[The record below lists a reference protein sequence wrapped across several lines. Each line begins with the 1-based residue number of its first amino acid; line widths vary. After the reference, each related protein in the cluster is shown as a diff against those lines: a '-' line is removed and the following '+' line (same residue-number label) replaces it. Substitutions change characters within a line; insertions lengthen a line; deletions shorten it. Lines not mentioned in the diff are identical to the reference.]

1 MVKNLDEDFDV
12 VVGASNKKDSQTDT
26 IVDYSAA
33 LIDYDNMRIYSAV
46 KPFDE
51 KKQIFSSYP
60 KDATTAETVTIDRL
74 EELTANVNS
83 NVDSLQSLNAIVRQK
98 VLLNDLLGKT
108 VESIFANVN
117 TDFQL
122 NFPIEK
128 GRNKK
133 KAIESAEPVVRDFLD
148 QINIEAL
155 LRDAITVTYLEGNRY
170 YYLKIDDG
178 NYVIDK
184 LPVGI
189 CYVSDYEINGKPALE
204 INIKKLETSLK
215 KTYQKN
221 KQKKEIWMKDVKDE
235 IKRNYPYLY
244 KEYEAGETY
253 FRTDPLFG
261 KAIRVNNLGRKFGVS
276 PLAKVL
282 SNVIVL
288 DNMSKADITT
298 SQMKQRTIVAQ
309 ILRKEVLGPNGD
321 KKGIALMEYAHQA
334 IMAALATK
342 SCVYTAPA
350 FVEKVEYVT
359 PPKDENSVDKMA
371 TYIKRIFSGLG
382 IGYVDTEAATAT
394 GSKISLEE
402 LMRTIDDIAEQ
413 LESILNDYFKIVLK
427 NNNID
432 PIYCPKI
439 KIMDS
444 KAMEMA
450 MRKDLAEFVYSKL
463 NSSLRTAY
471 DIIGID
477 FDSEVQRRNNELED
491 NIEEVFTPH
500 ATSYNKSSDTPSS
513 GRPAADNPD
522 NQDKQTE
529 DKVNN
534 ETK

>member
-1 MVKNLDEDFDV
+1 MGEDFDV
-12 VVGASNKKDSQTDT
+12 LVNSATAKNAPQESP
-26 IVDYSAA
+26 VDYSVA
-33 LIDYDNMRIYSAV
+33 LGNYDNERLYSVV
-46 KPFDE
+46 KSFDE
-51 KKQIFSSYP
+51 NKQIYTSYP
-60 KDATTAETVTIDRL
+60 KDSTTAESVTIDRL
-74 EELTANVNS
+74 EELSLTVNT
-83 NVDSLQSLNAIVRQK
+83 NVDSLLSLNAIVRQK

-133 KAIESAEPVVRDFLD
+133 KAVESADPVIRDFLE
-148 QINIEAL
+148 QINIESL

-170 YYLKIDDG
+170 YYLRVDGG

-184 LPVGI
+184 LPIGV

-204 INIKKLETSLK
+204 INIKKLETALK

-221 KQKKEIWMKDVKDE
+221 KKRKEIWMKDVKDE
-235 IKRNYPYLY
+235 IKRNYPYLS
-244 KEYEAGETY
+244 KDYEAGETY
-253 FRTDPLFG
+253 FRADPLFG

-298 SQMKQRTIVAQ
+298 SQMKQRTIVTQ
-309 ILRKEVLGPNGD
+309 ILRKEALGQDGQ

-342 SCVYTAPA
+342 SCVYTAPP

-359 PPKDENSVDKMA
+359 PPKDENSVDKMS

-402 LMRTIDDIAEQ
+402 LMRTIDAIAEQ
-413 LESILNDYFKIVLK
+413 VESILNDYFKIVLK

-432 PIYCPKI
+432 PAYCPKI

-450 MRKDLAEFVYSKL
+450 MRKELSEFVYSKL
-463 NSSLRTAY
+463 NGSLRTAY
-471 DIIGID
+471 DIIGVD
-477 FDSEVQRRNNELED
+477 FDSEVQRRNNEQDEGMD
-491 NIEEVFTPH
+491 EVFTPH
-500 ATSYNKSSDTPSS
+500 ATSYNKSSDTPSP
-513 GRPAADNPD
+513 GRPAADEPESP
-522 NQDKQTE
+522 DKQME
-529 DKVNN
+529 DQTNN
-534 ETK
+534 ESK

>member
-1 MVKNLDEDFDV
+1 MDEDFDV

-215 KTYQKN
+215 RHTRKTSR
-221 KQKKEIWMKDVKDE
+221 KKK
-235 IKRNYPYLY
+235 Y
-244 KEYEAGETY
+244 G
-253 FRTDPLFG
+253 
-261 KAIRVNNLGRKFGVS
+261 
-276 PLAKVL
+276 
-282 SNVIVL
+282 
-288 DNMSKADITT
+288 
-298 SQMKQRTIVAQ
+298 
-309 ILRKEVLGPNGD
+309 
-321 KKGIALMEYAHQA
+321 
-334 IMAALATK
+334 
-342 SCVYTAPA
+342 
-350 FVEKVEYVT
+350 
-359 PPKDENSVDKMA
+359 
-371 TYIKRIFSGLG
+371 
-382 IGYVDTEAATAT
+382 
-394 GSKISLEE
+394 
-402 LMRTIDDIAEQ
+402 
-413 LESILNDYFKIVLK
+413 
-427 NNNID
+427 
-432 PIYCPKI
+432 
-439 KIMDS
+439 
-444 KAMEMA
+444 
-450 MRKDLAEFVYSKL
+450 
-463 NSSLRTAY
+463 
-471 DIIGID
+471 
-477 FDSEVQRRNNELED
+477 
-491 NIEEVFTPH
+491 
-500 ATSYNKSSDTPSS
+500 
-513 GRPAADNPD
+513 
-522 NQDKQTE
+522 
-529 DKVNN
+529 
-534 ETK
+534 